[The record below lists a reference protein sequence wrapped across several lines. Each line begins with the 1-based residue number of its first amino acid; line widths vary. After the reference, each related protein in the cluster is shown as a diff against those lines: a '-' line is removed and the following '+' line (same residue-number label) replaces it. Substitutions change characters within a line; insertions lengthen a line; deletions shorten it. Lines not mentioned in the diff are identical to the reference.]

1 MFKKISFKRSQLAIP
16 YALFLILFVILPLLL
31 IVYYAFTNKDGN
43 LSFANFISFFSDRS
57 KINTLVISIVIGVLT
72 TVICLLIGYPIAYL
86 LANKKY
92 NKSKILVLLFV
103 MPMWINFVLRTAATR
118 DLLNAIGINGGETP
132 YFAVLIGMVYN
143 FLPFVILPLYSTMLK
158 LDKSVVEAS
167 ADLGAKPYQ
176 TFIKTIIPMTM
187 PGIISAST
195 MVFMP
200 TMSSFVISDVLGE
213 RKIQLLGN
221 LIDLNF
227 NQSQWNNGS
236 TIAVIM
242 LIILGISMLLTKNV
256 KKEDNARGG
265 LW

>member
-1 MFKKISFKRSQLAIP
+1 
-16 YALFLILFVILPLLL
+16 
-31 IVYYAFTNKDGN
+31 
-43 LSFANFISFFSDRS
+43 
-57 KINTLVISIVIGVLT
+57 
-72 TVICLLIGYPIAYL
+72 
-86 LANKKY
+86 
-92 NKSKILVLLFV
+92 

>member
-1 MFKKISFKRSQLAIP
+1 MVKFKRSQLAIP

-31 IVYYAFTNKDGN
+31 IVFYAFTNSAGH
-43 LSFANFISFFSDRS
+43 LSFVNFVHFFTD
-57 KINTLVISIVIGVLT
+57 KAKMNTLITSIVIGGLNT
-72 TVICLLIGYPIAYL
+72 FLCLIIGYPIAYL

-92 NKSKILVLLFV
+92 NQSKVLVMLFV

-118 DLLNAIGINGGETP
+118 DLLNAIGINGGKMP
-132 YFAVLIGMVYN
+132 YVAVMIGMVYN
-143 FLPFVILPLYSTMLK
+143 YLPFVILPLYSTMLK
-158 LDKSVVEAS
+158 MDKSVIEAS

-176 TFIKTIIPMTM
+176 TFIKTIIPMSM
-187 PGIISAST
+187 PGIVSAAT

-227 NQSQWNNGS
+227 NHSQWNNGS

-256 KKEDNARGG
+256 KTEENTRGG

>member
-1 MFKKISFKRSQLAIP
+1 
-16 YALFLILFVILPLLL
+16 
-31 IVYYAFTNKDGN
+31 
-43 LSFANFISFFSDRS
+43 
-57 KINTLVISIVIGVLT
+57 
-72 TVICLLIGYPIAYL
+72 
-86 LANKKY
+86 
-92 NKSKILVLLFV
+92 
-103 MPMWINFVLRTAATR
+103 
-118 DLLNAIGINGGETP
+118 
-132 YFAVLIGMVYN
+132 MVYN

>member
-1 MFKKISFKRSQLAIP
+1 
-16 YALFLILFVILPLLL
+16 
-31 IVYYAFTNKDGN
+31 
-43 LSFANFISFFSDRS
+43 
-57 KINTLVISIVIGVLT
+57 
-72 TVICLLIGYPIAYL
+72 
-86 LANKKY
+86 
-92 NKSKILVLLFV
+92 
-103 MPMWINFVLRTAATR
+103 
-118 DLLNAIGINGGETP
+118 
-132 YFAVLIGMVYN
+132 
-143 FLPFVILPLYSTMLK
+143 
-158 LDKSVVEAS
+158 
-167 ADLGAKPYQ
+167 
-176 TFIKTIIPMTM
+176 MTM